1 MKKINTFLM
10 SITTII
16 LIIIILLGVGLLQV
30 EFGRCTN
37 SETKDGQLYNGEPF
51 YNYIS
56 YRCVE
61 SVSENDIVM
70 TISINDIENECIER
84 FDTVLLRS
92 M

>member
-1 MKKINTFLM
+1 MKASTFLM
-10 SITTII
+10 GVTTIFLTIMI
-16 LIIIILLGVGLLQV
+16 LFGVGLLQV

-37 SETKDGQLYNGEPF
+37 SETKDGQLYNGKPL

-56 YRCVE
+56 YRCID

-70 TISINDIENECIER
+70 TISINDIDNECIER

>member
-1 MKKINTFLM
+1 MKANTFLM
-10 SITTII
+10 TIMMII
-16 LIIIILLGVGLLQV
+16 LTIVILFGVGFLQV
-30 EFGRCTN
+30 DFGRCTN
-37 SETKDGQLYNGEPF
+37 AEKDGKLYNGELF

-56 YRCVE
+56 YKCVE

-70 TISINDIENECIER
+70 TISINDIDNECIER

>member
-1 MKKINTFLM
+1 MKKVNTFLM
-10 SITTII
+10 SMTAII
-16 LIIIILLGVGLLQV
+16 LTIIILFGVEFLQV

-37 SETKDGQLYNGEPF
+37 SETKDGKLYNGESF

-56 YRCVE
+56 YKCVN

-70 TISINDIENECIER
+70 TISINDVNNECIER

>member
-1 MKKINTFLM
+1 MKASTFLM
-10 SITTII
+10 GVTTIFLTIMI
-16 LIIIILLGVGLLQV
+16 LFGVGLLQV
-30 EFGRCTN
+30 DFGRCTN
-37 SETKDGQLYNGEPF
+37 SETKDGKLYNGEPF

-56 YRCVE
+56 YRCID

-70 TISINDIENECIER
+70 TISINDIDNECIER